1 MKRMSSVCESIQKF
15 SPRQLHEPEA
25 VLNSTYKS
33 ILQPTEAQSLHDNG
47 GMNGNLYT
55 LYSEVPPNN
64 TIMQCYQ
71 VMLGSLMLSIYL
83 HIDEML

>member
-1 MKRMSSVCESIQKF
+1 MSECKD
-15 SPRQLHEPEA
+15 SPKLYPKQLYEPEA
-25 VLNSTYKS
+25 VLNCTYES
-33 ILQPTEAQSLHDNG
+33 ILQPTEDQSLHDNG
-47 GMNGNLYT
+47 RINGNLYT